1 MSDRLKCA
9 RRLNE
14 LLESNF
20 LIAKSFRQAREY
32 VKEDHLKRFF
42 QKRASKRYQY
52 AIELSEEIGYLKEA
66 YCSYGPF
73 SASKKK
79 LRMTPGDDLL
89 RLLKVV
95 IKNDKKILKE
105 YRKAMSE
112 VNEAST
118 REILIRHVAAIEKN
132 IRELKYLKTGVTAD
146 ERRKFSLQIID
157 NQKEKV

>member
-9 RRLNE
+9 GRLNE

-20 LIAKSFRQAREY
+20 LIAKCFRKIKKSI
-32 VKEDHLKRFF
+32 KEEHLQRLF
-42 QKRASKRYQY
+42 QKKASKRYQF

-79 LRMTPGDDLL
+79 LRVSSEQDVVKH
-89 RLLKVV
+89 LKTI

-105 YRKAMSE
+105 YKNAIAE
-112 VNEAST
+112 INEATT
-118 REILIRHVAAIEKN
+118 REILIRHTAGIEKDLFE
-132 IRELKYLKTGVTAD
+132 IISLKK
-146 ERRKFSLQIID
+146 KLQP
-157 NQKEKV
+157 QEKPKPDLQTF